1 MRKIEQGTR
10 FKKDLKRYKNQP
22 DKLKKLYEV
31 VRMLAE
37 GISLPAVLKPH
48 KLIGNYTGYMECH
61 VESDLLLLWIETNE
75 EGDVVIILSCFGSH
89 SDLF

>member
-31 VRMLAE
+31 VRMLSE
-37 GISLPAVLKPH
+37 GISLPAVF
-48 KLIGNYTGYMECH
+48 I
-61 VESDLLLLWIETNE
+61 
-75 EGDVVIILSCFGSH
+75 
-89 SDLF
+89 